1 MPVPPTTMRID
12 EDVKRAAKPI
22 LEELGLNISSAT
34 NVFLKA
40 VVRCN
45 GLPFDLRLA
54 GPEPTAPDADFVA
67 DYLAPVMNARDE
79 SVRVGYDPEAFR
91 RRLAKRNEVINR
103 GRRSVA

>member
-1 MPVPPTTMRID
+1 MPVPTTTMRID
-12 EDVKRAAKPI
+12 EDVKRAARPI

-54 GPEPTAPDADFVA
+54 DPAPVAAGGDFVA
-67 DYLAPVMNARDE
+67 DYLAPVMGPRNE
-79 SVRVGYDPEAFR
+79 VVRAGYDPGTFR
-91 RRLAKRNEVINR
+91 ARLVRRNEVINR
-103 GRRSVA
+103 GRRSLT